1 MLTDKP
7 EVQADQ
13 GELDLVFNIFS
24 LPPSLISLGAP
35 PLVTCGKQVLC
46 FGPLTK
52 VFFLMFKGIC

>member
-24 LPPSLISLGAP
+24 LPSSLTSFGAT
-35 PLVTCGKQVLC
+35 PLVTCVKQGLC
-46 FGPLTK
+46 FGPLT
-52 VFFLMFKGIC
+52 